1 MGQVVSQSRSNDLY
15 AYTGRTAGTDG
26 YTNNGLNQV
35 TAVNATGVSYD
46 ADGNLTSDGVKS
58 YVYDAANR
66 PVSTNGGTSTLSYD
80 PLGRLRNMV
89 GSVGGQYL
97 YEGEALAGVA
107 LNGGSTV
114 ANRIIQGPWP
124 DEIAVAYQGS
134 GTSDP
139 RWSLQDRLG
148 SVVAITDGSAAV
160 NVINAY
166 DEYGRPQSGNGGR
179 MQYTGQLWL
188 PDFGVYHYKARQYHP
203 GLGRFLQTDPIG
215 YAAGANLYGYV
226 AGDPVNYTD
235 PLGLVA
241 ACIKIWVPVPMVTTD
256 QANVG
261 NWVKNC
267 SAGPFTSGGGDGG
280 GSNGRRGGGDG
291 GEDNGRTAGD
301 IAKDALQCAA
311 RHYGF
316 LAAGAALSAAGVGV
330 FPKAVVRPGE
340 SRYTSVASRAA
351 RAVFGDARFPGGIK
365 LYSVTTAQLLR
376 GQAPRLTSHVAR
388 FAGRAV
394 PVLGAAILLADV
406 VAIGYCT
413 VTSDE

>member
-1 MGQVVSQSRSNDLY
+1 M
-15 AYTGRTAGTDG
+15 
-26 YTNNGLNQV
+26 
-35 TAVNATGVSYD
+35 NATGVSYD

-226 AGDPVNYTD
+226 AGDPVNLVD
-235 PLGLVA
+235 PWGL
-241 ACIKIWVPVPMVTTD
+241 D
-256 QANVG
+256 G
-261 NWVKNC
+261 RHL
-267 SAGPFTSGGGDGG
+267 SGGEMQCYLMGGYIVFTANEAKGIDHNECRGTDRPISGFNNGNRGGGGGTGGGG
-280 GSNGRRGGGDG
+280 GSAAPIVCPITGREQAYRASRKLGDLSTWSGVAGFGATTSGLMIAGSQAGLNPVTDVVGGVLIGTGMTLGILSTTSGLVGIGLYGYSTGDYTPALAQGLAYTFGALSGSSGISNAISQRIIADG
-291 GEDNGRTAGD
+291 GS
-301 IAKDALQCAA
+301 
-311 RHYGF
+311 
-316 LAAGAALSAAGVGV
+316 LSAGEFASAATETQCPEAGG
-330 FPKAVVRPGE
+330 
-340 SRYTSVASRAA
+340 
-351 RAVFGDARFPGGIK
+351 
-365 LYSVTTAQLLR
+365 
-376 GQAPRLTSHVAR
+376 
-388 FAGRAV
+388 
-394 PVLGAAILLADV
+394 
-406 VAIGYCT
+406 
-413 VTSDE
+413 